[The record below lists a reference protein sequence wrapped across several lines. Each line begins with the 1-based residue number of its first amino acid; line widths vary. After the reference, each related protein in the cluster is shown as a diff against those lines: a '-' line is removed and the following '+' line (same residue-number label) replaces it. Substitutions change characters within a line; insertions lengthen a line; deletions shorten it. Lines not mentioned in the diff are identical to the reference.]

1 MNRRMD
7 GFIAIGFAILGM
19 ILLTAALTFPPPRI
33 ARDPVG
39 PMGLP
44 LGLAL
49 IFIVGG
55 SLQAY
60 KSLWLDRALGP
71 IVPPDGPD
79 DEPGY
84 PVSARRGVAFVL
96 GGLAYV
102 LLLAPLGYLIATP
115 VFIALGLW
123 ALDYRSR
130 RGIAVISVAFTLVAF
145 VVFSSVL
152 RVPVPTG
159 ILTDPLVAL
168 KLIPPVR

>member
-1 MNRRMD
+1 MD

-55 SLQAY
+55 GLQAY
-60 KSLWLDRALGP
+60 RSLWLDRELGP
-71 IVPPDGPD
+71 IVPPDGPE
-79 DEPGY
+79 DEPGH
-84 PVSARRGVAFVL
+84 PVSARRGLGFAA

-102 LLLAPLGYLIATP
+102 LLLIPLGYLVATP
-115 VFIALGLW
+115 LFIALGLW
-123 ALDYRSR
+123 AMDYRSR
-130 RGIAVISVAFTLVAF
+130 RGIVVIAVSFTVIAF
-145 VVFSSVL
+145 VVFSTVL
-152 RVPVPTG
+152 HVPVPTG
-159 ILTDPLVAL
+159 ILSDLLVAL
-168 KLIPPVR
+168 KLIPPIR

>member
-1 MNRRMD
+1 MD
-7 GFIAIGFAILGM
+7 GLVAIGFAVFGVV
-19 ILLTAALTFPPPRI
+19 LLTAALTFPPVRV

-55 SLQAY
+55 GLQAY

-79 DEPGY
+79 DEPDH
-84 PVSARRGVAFVL
+84 PVSARRGLGFVL

-102 LLLAPLGYLIATP
+102 LLLIPLGYLIATP

-123 ALDYRSR
+123 AMDYRSR
-130 RGIAVISVAFTLVAF
+130 RGITVIAVAFTLVAF

-152 RVPVPTG
+152 HVPVPTG
-159 ILTDPLVAL
+159 FLTDPLVAL